1 WIAFLPS
8 KKNRTVAVPNRFV
21 GTFST
26 GEIKVR
32 GIALR
37 RSDTPPFV
45 AALQRDLLERMAKAS
60 GISVLRAMLPE
71 LREVLDDAVCALRD
85 GRVPVEE
92 LAIARRLSKAPEEYV
107 ANTVAAAVTRELCGR
122 GVPLRPG
129 SKIRYLLAD
138 GKGRAMGFLDGNE
151 TPDFARYE
159 EMLREAEEELLRL
172 VQMLEIHNDPSM
184 A

>member
-1 WIAFLPS
+1 M
-8 KKNRTVAVPNRFV
+8 AVPSRFA
-21 GTFST
+21 GAFST

-45 AALQRDLLERMAKAS
+45 AALQRDLLKRMAKAAGLS
-60 GISVLRAMLPE
+60 DLRAMLPE
-71 LREVLDDAVCALRD
+71 LREVLDDAVSELRA

-92 LAIARRLSKAPEEYV
+92 MAIGRRLSKAPDKYV

-122 GVPLRPG
+122 GVHLRPG

-151 TPDFARYE
+151 TLDFARYE
-159 EMLREAEEELLRL
+159 AMLQEAGEEFLG
-172 VQMLEIHNDPSM
+172 QLEAIVCEET
-184 A
+184 